1 MTTRS
6 VRLLALDR
14 NEAKQVFQTKEP
26 ASLAALIEGH
36 WNDPARAAD
45 RKLDTVID
53 AVAYFAQIQ
62 QTAALDDSAKALL
75 TRGGRLLPS
84 SEGAE
89 VYLLRPDL
97 IGPLSLAAG
106 AIEHMSPFLASV
118 ASRGEAVIILF

>member
-6 VRLLALDR
+6 VRLLSLDR

-26 ASLAALIEGH
+26 APLAALIEGH

-45 RKLDTVID
+45 RKLDT
-53 AVAYFAQIQ
+53 AKGAAAYVAQIQ
-62 QTAALDDSAKALL
+62 QTATLDDSAKALL

-97 IGPLSLAAG
+97 IGPLSLAA
-106 AIEHMSPFLASV
+106 ARMEQLFRPSSPLPLRV
-118 ASRGEAVIILF
+118 AKRY